1 MYSLPKQN
9 IKSCNAKRQR
19 QREWWK
25 NNSRSNQQ
33 KRNFALAAHSFCIF
47 LCRCFARIQRVTCR
61 HLLASYT
68 FYGGNVLRLV
78 HLFLMPFIYVLVAHF
93 LITASKLSC
102 CFSNKKMSPLF
113 FIPRCCTVALF
124 LVELRWPVAYFLFFS
139 VFTFLYIHS
148 KFVDMTI
155 NLSLKL

>member
-1 MYSLPKQN
+1 MLSGEGNENGEKTTVGLISRKGTLHLQHTPFVSFFAVVLHTTCNLQTLP
-9 IKSCNAKRQR
+9 
-19 QREWWK
+19 
-25 NNSRSNQQ
+25 
-33 KRNFALAAHSFCIF
+33 
-47 LCRCFARIQRVTCR
+47 
-61 HLLASYT
+61 SYT

>member
-61 HLLASYT
+61 HFLVTLFMEEMSYVLFT
-68 FYGGNVLRLV
+68 F
-78 HLFLMPFIYVLVAHF
+78 FLMPFIYVLVAHF